1 LVRGCTLEPR
11 PNPVARG
18 NSGGSRTRA
27 VIVASDWKCGR
38 TASGVDCNSTVYSS
52 LQVRVC
58 RAVVSTSRIDANR
71 IGDTEVT
78 GHMTANWP
86 AAVVYVLILAF
97 FVVAFIGIALGV
109 YATKVLKKAEIG
121 NEEKASLES

>member
-1 LVRGCTLEPR
+1 
-11 PNPVARG
+11 
-18 NSGGSRTRA
+18 
-27 VIVASDWKCGR
+27 
-38 TASGVDCNSTVYSS
+38 
-52 LQVRVC
+52 
-58 RAVVSTSRIDANR
+58 
-71 IGDTEVT
+71 
-78 GHMTANWP
+78 MTANWP